1 VYILFV
7 LIILVLKTSSSQLD
21 FVVKRITSSAAW
33 RQDFKRRADA
43 IEGKKLEPL
52 IAGYGIRWNIKYESR
67 RRSYNARDVSHSL
80 NKQNQAIVDIIEIGY
95 RCNAP

>member
-1 VYILFV
+1 MYILFV
-7 LIILVLKTSSSQLD
+7 SIILVLTTSSSQLD

-67 RRSYNARDVSHSL
+67 RRAYNARDVSHSL

-95 RCNAP
+95 QCNAP

>member
-1 VYILFV
+1 MYILFV
-7 LIILVLKTSSSQLD
+7 LIILVLTTSSSQLE

-43 IEGKKLEPL
+43 IEDKKLEPL

-67 RRSYNARDVSHSL
+67 RRAYNARDVSHSL

>member
-7 LIILVLKTSSSQLD
+7 SIILVLTTSSSQLD

-67 RRSYNARDVSHSL
+67 RRAYNARDVSHLL